1 MLRPRVS
8 GRSCSGYGLRWGLL
22 LMSRVCS
29 PFLTPGAAE
38 GEGLL
43 LF

>member
-8 GRSCSGYGLRWGLL
+8 ELRCGYGLLWGLL
-22 LMSRVCS
+22 LMGRVCS

-38 GEGLL
+38 GEGLM